1 MQVWARR
8 RELLGGVASADGLGS
23 SALTVVAA
31 HLRRTGSLPEHATT
45 AAVFCSCLSALAA
58 PALSRTCAA
67 HRLFTACLDDAA
79 AASLESVV
87 LESVVLVRG
96 ARIGVNLA
104 ARTTAA
110 AFMELAHDAA
120 VTAKHIA
127 AAGPDSINGTFL
139 TPLPPC
145 VKFDAVLQV
154 SSLSSA
160 GHQAGHPIEC
170 KLYMRRSVIDH
181 QRRLTT

>member
-8 RELLGGVASADGLGS
+8 RELLGGVASVDGLGS

-31 HLRRTGSLPEHATT
+31 HLRRTGSLPEHAT
-45 AAVFCSCLSALAA
+45 AAGVFCSCLSALAA
-58 PALSRTCAA
+58 PASSRTGPA

-79 AASLESVV
+79 PASLQ
-87 LESVVLVRG
+87 SVVLVRG
-96 ARIGVNLA
+96 ARVGVNLA
-104 ARTTAA
+104 ARTTSA

-120 VTAKHIA
+120 VTASHVA
-127 AAGPDSINGTFL
+127 AVGPDSINGTFL
-139 TPLPPC
+139 TLLPPC

-160 GHQAGHPIEC
+160 ERQAGHPIGVQTVC
-170 KLYMRRSVIDH
+170 AVRR
-181 QRRLTT
+181 